1 MPRSKWETDRFK
13 CELSEWLA
21 TFGDRA
27 LLSFDHSFFEGWTE
41 EMSDLHDDVTGAF
54 KRRHEQMVPQLNSA
68 IDLAVNLPGPTDSQ
82 LLEIVSGPF
91 RPERLAVKS
100 TASQQAKL
108 GRRWRQA
115 AEVIPSEI
123 QALEVVQLAKVS
135 GKLNESNASEIE

>member
-1 MPRSKWETDRFK
+1 MTSAMLAAIWTHETDRFK
-13 CELSEWLA
+13 YELSEWLA

-82 LLEIVSGPF
+82 LLEIVS
-91 RPERLAVKS
+91 
-100 TASQQAKL
+100 TL
-108 GRRWRQA
+108 GRIANWVFDA
-115 AEVIPSEI
+115 AMDHTLFDGAFLRSAHIDR
-123 QALEVVQLAKVS
+123 ALTFCNVS
-135 GKLNESNASEIE
+135 ARAGACEGGAGGAR